1 MGDSTNSSEIFAE
14 LNTIFKTEGV
24 ERYTYKTI
32 VDKKEN
38 FYVIADALEQTF
50 KEGRKHKKL
59 KSVSKLKINA
69 SIATQNVHVQD
80 VWNNIDKKNSFSYN
94 ATIYTIAAP
103 ILERSESSEETKKE
117 VKPQPKKK
125 TKVKPEITDVLKK
138 VVAELNLFGTTPN
151 QLTTDGTW
159 YLYDAGGLL
168 SVNQS
173 TGKYNYNPNTTLPE
187 GVTVNDI
194 ADLFASEEI
203 LGEYL
208 DNGGDDSIAELIENL
223 KKDDNTQ
230 NCSM

>member
-14 LNTIFKTEGV
+14 LNSIFKTEST

-80 VWNNIDKKNSFSYN
+80 VWNNIDRKNSFSYN

-103 ILERSESSEETKKE
+103 ILERSESSEETRE
-117 VKPQPKKK
+117 EIKPEPKKK
-125 TKVKPEITDVLKK
+125 TKAKPKTADVLQK
-138 VVAELNLFGTTPN
+138 AMTELNLFGTPN
-151 QLTTDGTW
+151 KLTTDGVW
-159 YLYDAGGLL
+159 DLYDVGGLL

-173 TGKYNYNPNTTLPE
+173 AGTYNYVPNTILPE
-187 GVTVNDI
+187 DITINDI
-194 ADLFASEEI
+194 ADLFASEED
-203 LGEYL
+203 LEEYI
-208 DNGGDDSIAELIENL
+208 NSWNDDSIAELIENL